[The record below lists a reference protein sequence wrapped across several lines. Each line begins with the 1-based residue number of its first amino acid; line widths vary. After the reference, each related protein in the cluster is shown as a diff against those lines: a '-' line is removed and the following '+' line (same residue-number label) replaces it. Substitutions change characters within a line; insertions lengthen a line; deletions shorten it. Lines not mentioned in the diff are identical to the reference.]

1 MQDLIKKLQE
11 KHDMSE
17 EQAKS
22 VLETITNF
30 IKEKFPMVAGAVDN
44 LFASG
49 DSKDDEDLID
59 YK

>member
-49 DSKDDEDLID
+49 DAKDDEDLTD